1 MRGVFTT
8 VTPHFDRVSV
18 HGTPRWALVQ
28 QARSLDLPLYE
39 VEIPYPCSNSE
50 YERAVRT
57 FLDHVRH
64 LPARQR
70 ATRLAFGD
78 LFLED
83 VRDYRRNLL
92 ADTGFEAVF
101 PLWGLQT
108 RELAETMI
116 RNGLRAVVNAV
127 DPSLAPERL
136 AGRWFD
142 RRLLDDLPSTVDPLG
157 ENGEFHTCVV
167 DGPMFSSPVAAL
179 PGRVVRRPLP
189 GENANADQREK
200 DGRRSCVYADI
211 VPANPAA
218 ASQHKQTRRIAA
230 LGALAL
236 AGAFLCAP
244 VPSAASPVGGAATP
258 SVAQG
263 PPSSARCV
271 VPRANGEPFDE
282 AGRAETYATHG
293 DERLAALIEEGLANN
308 PQVQAARSAWHAS
321 RHRVPQATARPD
333 PALMFTQHVQ
343 PPETRVGPQIAML
356 SVSQRLPGFGKLRLR
371 GRVATAASAEKAEL
385 LQGRRAE
392 VVRSI
397 KRAWYD
403 MAFVDRA
410 LAINQESQELLERY
424 EALTRARYAQG
435 FGLQADVVRMQAEY
449 TRALGRRDDLE
460 RRRIDAEATL
470 NALLARPVD
479 AAHATVEPATLPPA
493 PADAE
498 VLAETGRR
506 ARPEIRAAARRVESR
521 EHAVALA
528 RRSRW
533 PDFSVGVAWGV
544 LLGRDD
550 PAGRAMPPP
559 DNGQDVLSLTAGFNL
574 PIFGQRYDAGVREAA
589 ESVAQA
595 CALYEGAV
603 NDMERALRS
612 ILSSIRSTQRQIALF
627 EDALLPQTEQALY
640 STEAA
645 YATGTVGVL
654 DLLDGERRLLDV
666 RLGLAGLRTDYMKAL
681 ADLERAVGSPV
692 EFAAAQGD
700 PPPGGD
706 TP

>member
-1 MRGVFTT
+1 MGRVQRRGKETASCDSAVAMRTCHDACNPKGIV
-8 VTPHFDRVSV
+8 RVRSPSAD
-18 HGTPRWALVQ
+18 PRFLVVQ
-28 QARSLDLPLYE
+28 QARNLDLPLYE

-50 YERAVRT
+50 YERAVRA

-83 VRDYRRNLL
+83 VRDHRCNLL
-92 ADTGFEAVF
+92 DDTGFEAVF

-127 DPSLAPERL
+127 DPLLAPERL
-136 AGRWFD
+136 ADRWFD
-142 RRLLDDLPSTVDPLG
+142 RRLL
-157 ENGEFHTCVV
+157 
-167 DGPMFSSPVAAL
+167 
-179 PGRVVRRPLP
+179 
-189 GENANADQREK
+189 

-218 ASQHKQTRRIAA
+218 ASQRKQTRRIAA
-230 LGALAL
+230 WGALAF

-244 VPSAASPVGGAATP
+244 VPSAASPVGAAATP

-263 PPSSARCV
+263 PPPSARCV
-271 VPRANGEPFDE
+271 VPPGQRGAFDE

-321 RHRVPQATARPD
+321 RHRVRQATARPD
-333 PALMFTQHVQ
+333 PALMLTQHVR
-343 PPETRVGPQIAML
+343 PPETRVGPQIAVL

-371 GRVATAASAEKAEL
+371 GRVATASSVEQAEL

-397 KRAWYD
+397 KRAWHD

-410 LAINQESQELLERY
+410 LAINQESQDLLERY

-479 AAHATVEPATLPPA
+479 AAHATVESATLPPA
-493 PADAE
+493 PTDAE

-533 PDFSVGVAWGV
+533 PDFSVGVAWGA
-544 LLGRDD
+544 LLGRGD
-550 PAGRAMPPP
+550 PAGQAMPPP
-559 DNGQDVLSLTAGFNL
+559 DNGRDVLSLTAGFNL
-574 PIFGQRYDAGVREAA
+574 PIFGQRHDAGVREAA

-603 NDMERALRS
+603 HDMERALRS

-627 EDALLPQTEQALY
+627 EDALLPQTEQAMY